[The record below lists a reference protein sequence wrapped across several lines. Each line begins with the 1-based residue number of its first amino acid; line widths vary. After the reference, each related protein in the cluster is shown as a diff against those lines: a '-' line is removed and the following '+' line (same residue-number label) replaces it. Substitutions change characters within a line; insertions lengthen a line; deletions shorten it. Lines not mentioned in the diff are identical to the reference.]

1 MSHRVHT
8 GVILQYAWYRYLCTL
23 VCYCTPRY
31 TYRSHFGSCI
41 RDTTHSVGNA
51 SDYPAC
57 QHLRTVSKDELLSH
71 FYETPSIWGD
81 RQNTPCS
88 SFAKGPR
95 FLDMVIT
102 FVQNTPCSIFFF
114 PLRGPLYR
122 LPIDTWLQSKRRR
135 KNRHCCRGPSF
146 NHPFSDISGA
156 RGAPLEG
163 PS

>member
-1 MSHRVHT
+1 MWRSSEALCDSVGLCRHFFTQCHSHSGMGLSLWYTLEVSHRVHT

-41 RDTTHSVGNA
+41 WDTTHSVGNA

-57 QHLRTVSKDELLSH
+57 QHLRTISKDELLSH

-95 FLDMVIT
+95 FLDMVMT
-102 FVQNTPCSIFFF
+102 FVHTPLSHYNSITE
-114 PLRGPLYR
+114 PQ
-122 LPIDTWLQSKRRR
+122 DR
-135 KNRHCCRGPSF
+135 KSVV
-146 NHPFSDISGA
+146 
-156 RGAPLEG
+156 
-163 PS
+163 